1 MLTTATKT
9 KWKRTLR
16 AEAMVFFLSAT
27 FLSVTLVSQSAWSA
41 DGPGN
46 AESGDNG
53 TATAAS
59 APGKTETSISEDDF
73 QQLKELIQS
82 QSNELQQL
90 SRELKEEQAKTQAL
104 EDRLNGH
111 GAAGEG
117 VVASPIGESAAA
129 IGPVVGPATASA
141 SSVGSLDPQQ
151 GPQSQRPINIVT
163 TENPV
168 SLKIGAAQLT
178 PGGFVDL
185 TGIFRSAD
193 VGSGLGTNFTILPYN
208 NSLPLG
214 RLSEFRFTGQG
225 TRLSLRVDAQP
236 GKSTSVAGYYESDFN
251 GFEPANSNIST
262 KGDTFRLRLAFVQ
275 LRHDKWE
282 LVTGQTWSLLTPTRQ
297 GLSPFP
303 ENVFT
308 ALRLDTSYLAGLVY
322 SRQPGIRVVYHAADW
337 WTFAAALENPQQ
349 FVPSSVVFPTDGA
362 TNFFSTQFDNG
373 SSSTSAASSAVNPTV
388 PNLHPDIIAKTA
400 FDWRLGGK
408 LFHVDAGGV
417 ARSFRVVDN
426 LVSPVAT
433 RTITGGGGGINANF
447 EAVKNLHLIANSFYG
462 DGVGR
467 YIGGLG
473 PDVIIKPDGSP
484 SAVHAGSGLGGFEW
498 QTSPKLLLDGYY
510 SGAYF
515 FRNYDLTTAAL
526 GTPCSVGAG
535 TYCVG
540 FGYPGSANTNNRDY
554 QEASVG
560 FIPTIWSS
568 PNFGKLQFVSQFSW
582 VVRTP
587 WYVAP
592 GSPKNAHAFISYVNL
607 RYIIP

>member
-1 MLTTATKT
+1 L
-9 KWKRTLR
+9 
-16 AEAMVFFLSAT
+16 EALALILSAA
-27 FLSVTLVSQSAWSA
+27 LLAQSALCA
-41 DGPGN
+41 DGPTPADAFGDTTPVK
-46 AESGDNG
+46 AETPPS
-53 TATAAS
+53 
-59 APGKTETSISEDDF
+59 KDDF
-73 QQLKELIQS
+73 EQLKGLIQA
-82 QSNELQQL
+82 QSEQLQQL
-90 SRELKEEQAKTQAL
+90 SRELKEQEAKTAAL
-104 EDRLNGH
+104 EDKLNSH
-111 GAAGEG
+111 SASSATIAAPP
-117 VVASPIGESAAA
+117 VSTSIAA
-129 IGPVVGPATASA
+129 IGPVVGAPPTGASGDA
-141 SSVGSLDPQQ
+141 SPVQQ
-151 GPQSQRPINIVT
+151 DSQPQRPINIVT
-163 TENPV
+163 PENP
-168 SLKIGAAQLT
+168 LAIRIGEANFT

-214 RLSEFRFTGQG
+214 RLSEFRFTGQSS
-225 TRLSLRVDAQP
+225 RLSLRVDAQP
-236 GKSTSVAGYYESDFN
+236 GKSTAVSGYIESDFN

-262 KGDTFRLRLAFVQ
+262 KSDTFRLRLAFVQ

-282 LVTGQTWSLLTPTRQ
+282 LVTGQTWSLVTPTRQ

-303 ENVFT
+303 ENIFT

-322 SRQPGIRVVYHAADW
+322 DRQPGIRVVYHAANW
-337 WTFAAALENPQQ
+337 WTLAAALENPQQ

-400 FDWRLGGK
+400 FDWRLRGK

-417 ARSFRVVDN
+417 ARSFRVFDN
-426 LVSPVAT
+426 LASPAGS
-433 RTITGGGGGINANF
+433 RTITGGGGGANANF
-447 EAVKNLHLIANSFYG
+447 EVIKNFHLIANSFYG

-473 PDVIIKPDGSP
+473 PDVIVKPNGSL
-484 SAVHAGSGLGGFEW
+484 SAVHAGSAIGGIEW
-498 QTSPKLLLDGYY
+498 QTTPKLLVDGYY

-515 FRNYDLTTAAL
+515 WRNYDLTTAAL
-526 GTPCSVGAG
+526 GSPCSVGPG

-568 PNFGKLQFVSQFSW
+568 PNFGKLQFVSQFSY

-587 WYVAP
+587 WYVAANN
-592 GSPKNAHAFISYVNL
+592 PKNAHAFISYVNL
-607 RYIIP
+607 RYIFP